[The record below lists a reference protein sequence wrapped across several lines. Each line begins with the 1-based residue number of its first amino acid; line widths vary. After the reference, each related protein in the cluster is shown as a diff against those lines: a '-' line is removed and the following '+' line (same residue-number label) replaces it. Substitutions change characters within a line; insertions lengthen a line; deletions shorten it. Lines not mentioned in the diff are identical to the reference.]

1 MSIALTQSHSS
12 VIYVNNAN
20 ISFDAEVAGGLPTTG
35 ETDEVDLAVIGFADF
50 VSGSY
55 QQLTSAPNDI
65 TSTVTVN
72 TTDLKNATFK
82 LLTAAPTGAT
92 FTFSTLGDAIK
103 DTEEGLVIQ
112 DASAIKP
119 AGKAAVTKGAGAW
132 FANLRTWA
140 GDLSNVVDGSNVHES
155 QGMGA
160 VLVQA
165 AGAALFG
172 RLGKNAAISNDAS
185 IEGKQAGLASAIAAT
200 ISESAGTNYKDSKMF
215 KRYLD
220 SGRYEADNVDVNA
233 SVDYNLDAANFDYI
247 VQLQGSVADSS
258 EALTAGVINRVLGV
272 IGGGHHKVQTDL
284 TYKMNIFMRI
294 QQDDEL

>member
-1 MSIALTQSHSS
+1 MSIALTQAHGS

-20 ISFDAEVAGGLPTTG
+20 ISFDAEVASGLPTDESG
-35 ETDEVDLAVIGFADF
+35 EVDLAVIGFADF

-55 QQLTSAPNDI
+55 QQKTSAPNDI
-65 TSTVTVN
+65 TSTVSVVTD
-72 TTDLKNATFK
+72 DLKNATFK

-92 FTFSTLGDAIK
+92 FSFSTIGDAIK

-119 AGKAAVTKGAGAW
+119 VGKDAVTKGSGAW

-140 GDLSNVVDGSNVHES
+140 GTLSNVVDGANVLES

-172 RLGKNAAISNDAS
+172 RLGKNAAISNDSS
-185 IEGKQAGLASAIAAT
+185 IEAKQSALATAIAGT
-200 ISESAGTNYKDSKMF
+200 ISETAGTNYNDSKMF

-247 VQLQGSVADSS
+247 VQLQGSVAD
-258 EALTAGVINRVLGV
+258 EDDVLTAAVVNRVLGT
-272 IGGGHHKVQTDL
+272 IGDGHHKVQTDL